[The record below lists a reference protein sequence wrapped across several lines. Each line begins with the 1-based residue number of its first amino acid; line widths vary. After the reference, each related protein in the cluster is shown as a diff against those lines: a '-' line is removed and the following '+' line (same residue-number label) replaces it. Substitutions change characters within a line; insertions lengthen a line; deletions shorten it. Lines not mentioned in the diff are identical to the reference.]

1 MRVFFVC
8 DILVVDQA
16 AGQPEAPVLR
26 LKNLEIRII
35 PFVVPFVVAAA
46 GFFPDA
52 ASVGEFQKEGVTHC
66 GPDVALRVRVQRT
79 DIPAGRLPV
88 GAGNDGSDMPDRSL
102 VMPDLLGH
110 LYPEPLRAPYPQPA
124 RLIHR
129 EGIHPAILLPVLEAH
144 AVKAGQ
150 SVPGANPQRALCILR
165 DRVHRVGRQSVRRA
179 VVHKAGCRAILG
191 EEGPTRQQ
199 QGHPQYDGKM
209 AHSDTKIPFPPE
221 KTLQIGSP
229 VAESTTRHSPL
240 CLKHTH
246 PTQNHFQDRP
256 LCFKHPSHTP
266 LKHAHPFQNHFQG
279 RPLCFKH
286 PSHTPLKHAHPF
298 QNHFQGRPLCFKH
311 PSHTPLKHAH
321 PNQNTL

>member
-1 MRVFFVC
+1 M
-8 DILVVDQA
+8 
-16 AGQPEAPVLR
+16 
-26 LKNLEIRII
+26 
-35 PFVVPFVVAAA
+35 VPFVVAAA

-52 ASVGEFQKEGVTHC
+52 ALVGEFQQQRVAHR
-66 GPDVALRVRVQRT
+66 GPNVALRVRVQRP
-79 DIPAGRLPV
+79 DIS
-88 GAGNDGSDMPDRSL
+88 GNVIIS
-102 VMPDLLGH
+102 
-110 LYPEPLRAPYPQPA
+110 YPEPLHAPYPQPA

-150 SVPGANPQRALCILR
+150 PVPGANPQGALCILC
-165 DRVHRVGRQSVRRA
+165 DRVHRIGRQSVCRG
-179 VVHKAGCRAILG
+179 VVHKAGRRAILG

-199 QGHPQYDGKM
+199 QGQPQYDGKM

-221 KTLQIGSP
+221 KTLRIGSL

-246 PTQNHFQDRP
+246 PTQNHFQ
-256 LCFKHPSHTP
+256 
-266 LKHAHPFQNHFQG
+266 G
-279 RPLCFKH
+279 R
-286 PSHTPLKHAHPF
+286 T
-298 QNHFQGRPLCFKH
+298 LCFKH